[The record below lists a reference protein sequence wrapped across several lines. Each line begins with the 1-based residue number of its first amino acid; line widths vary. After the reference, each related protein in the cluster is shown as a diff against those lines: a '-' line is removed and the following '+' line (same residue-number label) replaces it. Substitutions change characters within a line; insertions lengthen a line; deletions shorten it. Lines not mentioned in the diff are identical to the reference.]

1 MGSCFAGNDAKH
13 SSKQWAA
20 PHAGGFELVMD
31 VRDVHGTANMQCF
44 GANSRCLEPATAGPF
59 LAVPS
64 RIPGCPAEARCNVAV
79 TCLAC
84 CGVRALLPCAD
95 ATEPNVVE
103 SVSCFP
109 GRAMTCRRIS
119 ECGSELTHST
129 CMKQPELVRSV
140 FLRWQLNCL
149 PAICQTLPPHE
160 IRTWTFSA

>member
-31 VRDVHGTANMQCF
+31 VRDVHGTANMQCI

-95 ATEPNVVE
+95 AT
-103 SVSCFP
+103 
-109 GRAMTCRRIS
+109 RAQCRRICIVLS
-119 ECGSELTHST
+119 RASDDVQEEFR
-129 CMKQPELVRSV
+129 VRV
-140 FLRWQLNCL
+140 
-149 PAICQTLPPHE
+149 
-160 IRTWTFSA
+160 